1 MSKIANRNNWLDYL
15 RSFVTVLVV
24 AHHSS
29 LAYTTFAHFNKD
41 AYILSTHPIVD
52 TVRWKGLDIFEDF
65 NDVYFMSLLFL
76 ISGLFVIQSLENKG
90 VKRFIRDRLR
100 RLFIPFAIGVTLLM
114 LLAYYPAYLLAHGG
128 GLPNVSG
135 TPGATVLPGM
145 SGTPGTTVLSGMSK
159 TPGTTVPPGMSG
171 LRAYV
176 VDFFTV
182 EGWPVGPPW
191 FIWVLFAFNLVFA
204 VSYPL
209 LKKGVHKLGI
219 LVSQQKEHPLRIG
232 IAWLILTWIAYI
244 PFMHWFGPD
253 SWTGW
258 GPFDFQKSRLF
269 LYFCYFIV
277 GVLIGATDLNTGL
290 LSGESIFVKTG
301 TFWMAGCLAI
311 YALLKLNEAPLTDL
325 LSHHRLGLVS
335 ATLIYRTIW
344 VLSCTFSCIA
354 LLTTFKEWIRRSS
367 AWWESL
373 SANAY
378 GIYLTHYIFVVW
390 CQYGL
395 LSIHLPAVV
404 KFLITAMGPIFVAIA
419 GSFIWLGISEWRTRR
434 RYPSTYDSLF

>member
-65 NDVYFMSLLFL
+65 NDVFFMSLLFL

-90 VKRFIRDRLR
+90 VKRFIRDRSR
-100 RLFIPFAIGVTLLM
+100 RLFIPFIIGVTLLM

-128 GLPNVSG
+128 GLP
-135 TPGATVLPGM
+135 GM
-145 SGTPGTTVLSGMSK
+145 SGTAGAAVL
-159 TPGTTVPPGMSG
+159 PGMSG
-171 LRAYV
+171 LRAYL

-209 LKKGVHKLGI
+209 LKKGVQKLGAF
-219 LVSQQKEHPLRIG
+219 VARQKEHPLRIG

-244 PFMHWFGPD
+244 PFMCWFGPD
-253 SWTGW
+253 SWAGW
-258 GPFDFQKSRLF
+258 GPFDFQRSRLF
-269 LYFCYFIV
+269 LYFCYFLV

-311 YALLKLNEAPLTDL
+311 YALLKLNEAPLIDL
-325 LSHHRLGLVS
+325 VSHHRLGLVS

-395 LSIHLPAVV
+395 LSVHLPAVV
-404 KFLITAMGPIFVAIA
+404 KFLITLVVSLMG
-419 GSFIWLGISEWRTRR
+419 SWLVTWILRR
-434 RYPSTYDSLF
+434 NRLIRKYL

>member
-52 TVRWKGLDIFEDF
+52 TARWKGLDIFEDF
-65 NDVYFMSLLFL
+65 NDVFFMSLLFL

-90 VKRFIRDRLR
+90 VKRFIRDRSR
-100 RLFIPFAIGVTLLM
+100 RLFIPFVIGVTLLM
-114 LLAYYPAYLLAHGG
+114 LLAYYPAYLLAHG
-128 GLPNVSG
+128 SG
-135 TPGATVLPGM
+135 LPGM
-145 SGTPGTTVLSGMSK
+145 SGMAGVDVLPGTGGTTVTTTLLPGMR
-159 TPGTTVPPGMSG
+159 GTPGMSG
-171 LRAYV
+171 LRAYL

-209 LKKGVHKLGI
+209 LRKGVQKLGAF
-219 LVSQQKEHPLRIG
+219 VSQQKEHPLRIG

-244 PFMHWFGPD
+244 PFMCWFGPD
-253 SWTGW
+253 SWAGW

-269 LYFCYFIV
+269 LYFCYFLV

-290 LSGESIFVKTG
+290 LSGESIFVKSG

-325 LSHHRLGLVS
+325 VSHHRLGLVS

-395 LSIHLPAVV
+395 LSVHLPAVV
-404 KFLITAMGPIFVAIA
+404 KFLITLVVSLMG
-419 GSFIWLGISEWRTRR
+419 SWLVTWILRR
-434 RYPSTYDSLF
+434 NRLIRKYL